1 MKFDRLDAA
10 DCIRHKLRALGFGR
24 IRIVYRQHVF
34 PLKLNLHLLRLDKP
48 GNRSTTRA
56 RCAQDTQVY
65 PGTLYYRNKCCCG
78 VSAQDCECSK
88 SLRPERTEVQYI
100 QRCQGWRMEALRG
113 STQRLCDKAPEPP
126 RKRGQGTQRRC
137 RDDSGRARRAWN
149 CSMQS
154 VKNAAMARS
163 VPHAIEILLLR
174 H

>member
-1 MKFDRLDAA
+1 MTGLTQQTASA
-10 DCIRHKLRALGFGR
+10 TSYVHWASEGLCIGSMSFLGS
-24 IRIVYRQHVF
+24 
-34 PLKLNLHLLRLDKP
+34 
-48 GNRSTTRA
+48 STYTCLGSTNPEIGA
-56 RCAQDTQVY
+56 QTGVRCAQDMQVY
-65 PGTLYYRNKCCCG
+65 SGTLYYRNKCCCG

-88 SLRPERTEVQYI
+88 SLGPERTEVQYI
-100 QRCQGWRMEALRG
+100 QRCQGWRMGALRG